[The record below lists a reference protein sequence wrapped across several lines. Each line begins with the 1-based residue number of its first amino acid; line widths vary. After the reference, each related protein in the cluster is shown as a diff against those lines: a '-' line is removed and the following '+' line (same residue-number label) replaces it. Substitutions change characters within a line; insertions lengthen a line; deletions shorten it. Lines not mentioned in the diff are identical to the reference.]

1 MDQRYFSVLEVD
13 VKYPDKLH
21 ELHKDIPFLLERL
34 KIAKDEKL
42 VTNLTDKTK
51 YLIHIRNLKQ
61 ALNLELILKKV
72 YRVIKFNYKPWLKP

>member
-13 VKYPDKLH
+13 VKYPEKLH
-21 ELHKDIPFLLERL
+21 ELHKDIPFLPERL
-34 KIAKDEKL
+34 KIEKGEKL

-72 YRVIKFNYKPWLKP
+72 YRLIKFN

>member
-34 KIAKDEKL
+34 KIEKDEKL

>member
-34 KIAKDEKL
+34 KIEKDEKL

-72 YRVIKFNYKPWLKP
+72 YRVIKFN

>member
-1 MDQRYFSVLEVD
+1 MDQRYFSVIEVD

-21 ELHKDIPFLLERL
+21 ELHKDILFLLERL
-34 KIAKDEKL
+34 KIEKDEKL

-72 YRVIKFNYKPWLKP
+72 YRVIKFN